1 MSMFHLPSVRTPK
14 IKAGQVEIDPFINE
28 SLVDYLKQLR
38 LNPTEGYTKLNQVC
52 GRNEPTTFYKY
63 VEVFQT
69 FPFEV
74 NSLHVMYS
82 TENESA
88 AKALTFVRGDK
99 DASTANAN
107 QADLMVGTNEEG
119 IYDFVRTALR
129 SQKIG
134 GNMVFQLSE
143 LFSLSTVHLLYLLSC
158 CYTTV
163 YVYAPMLY
171 SGQTKFIVALSL
183 HQNLALAPPPYDVV
197 LSQLFLTKLIEI
209 NTMIGQKRL
218 EQLRFNTNC
227 EYECVIWKSKFLAR
241 AHNDDLYPDGRTNE
255 VQKSAKTPYRYA
267 VY

>member
-1 MSMFHLPSVRTPK
+1 MFHLPSVRTPK
-14 IKAGQVEIDPFINE
+14 ITAGTVEIDPYINE
-28 SLVDYLKQLR
+28 SLVEYLKQLH
-38 LNPTEGYTKLNQVC
+38 LNPTEGYTKLNHVC
-52 GRNEPTTFYKY
+52 GRNEPTDFYKS

-69 FPFEV
+69 FPFEMKPLNV
-74 NSLHVMYS
+74 AYS
-82 TENESA
+82 TPNEFA
-88 AKALTFVRGDK
+88 TKALTFVRGEK
-99 DASTANAN
+99 DVHASVAPN
-107 QADLMVGTNEEG
+107 QADLMVGTNEAD

-134 GNMVFQLSE
+134 GNMVFQMSE

-163 YVYAPMLY
+163 NVYAPMLY
-171 SGQTKFIVALSL
+171 SGQTKFVVALSL
-183 HQNLALAPPPYDVV
+183 HQNLALAAPPDDFLLP
-197 LSQLFLTKLIEI
+197 QLFLTKLIEI

-241 AHNDDLYPDGRTNE
+241 PHNDDLNAYGRANQI
-255 VQKSAKTPYRYA
+255 QKSAKTPYRYA